1 MGALENRITPTNPG
15 DVANATEVG
24 RLLTLPA
31 AAALATGSLLS

>member
-1 MGALENRITPTNPG
+1 MGPLENRLAPTNPV
-15 DVANATEVG
+15 DVADAADVG